1 MVKNRIPRTVLVN
14 LGLAAGGV
22 AFALVMIQLGLMLF
36 PQLRSGSTLVKFT
49 LGVGDIFYNQPGW
62 VAPPDEPYQVLAE
75 FPLVYDED
83 GFRMP
88 ARPAEHYQV
97 LALGDS
103 YTEAANV
110 SLPWPDTLARASGL
124 SVRNLGFRGYGP
136 VEEALVLQQ
145 YGPDSDP
152 DYVIVGFFEGNDLS
166 NAVTARDR
174 NLLMPIDSTMPDEEF
189 ADLDI
194 WMSDHEGPFRYPM
207 RLQINDQEIDIAF
220 LEGYVWG
227 LNGDLQV
234 YAQSLDLEITAQSW
248 HEMDAVLPDDC
259 LIIAFFPSK
268 PHIYLPYL
276 MPEYQDV
283 LLENVAGL
291 DSEPGGR
298 IQLVQE
304 DTPFDVL
311 VDRLDNLRDA
321 VAARARAEGFIFFD
335 LTPFF
340 QEAAARGELL
350 HYAYDTHW
358 NQAGH
363 DLAGRVLADFVASDP
378 CGSQN

>member
-1 MVKNRIPRTVLVN
+1 MVKNRIPRTALVN
-14 LGLAAGGV
+14 LGLAAGGI
-22 AFALVMIQLGLMLF
+22 AFALIMILIGLMLF

-136 VEEALVLQQ
+136 VEAALVLQQ
-145 YGPDSDP
+145 YGPDSAP

-207 RLQINDQEIDIAF
+207 RLQINNEEIDIAF

-248 HEMDAVLPDDC
+248 REMDAVLPDDC

-283 LLENVAGL
+283 LLENVSGL

-298 IQLVQE
+298 IQLVPE
-304 DTPFDVL
+304 DTPFNVL

-335 LTPFF
+335 LTPIF

-363 DLAGRVLADFVASDP
+363 DFAGRALADFVTSDP